1 MSKKIIL
8 FSGPAGVGKST
19 TSTLVAEG
27 LNKSAYISGDII
39 SHMPISGYEKPWES
53 KKSKDLV
60 FKNIKD
66 LSRNFLSQGY
76 DVVIDWIIVWED
88 IKEHALTWL
97 HEGYEVRYV
106 VLWSDENA
114 NLERDRNRSIEEQM
128 GERIKVLRD
137 EFINSNIP
145 EKYYLD
151 NTQLELS
158 ETVSKILL
166 DCKYIISL
174 NDIEMR

>member
-19 TSTLVAEG
+19 ASILLAER
-27 LNKSAYISGDII
+27 LRKSAYISGDII
-39 SHMPISGYEKPWES
+39 SHMPISGYEKPWEA

-66 LSRNFLSQGY
+66 LSRNFLSHGY

-88 IKEHALTWL
+88 IEEHVLTWL

-106 VLWSDENA
+106 VLWTNESV
-114 NLERDRNRSIEEQM
+114 NLERDSNRPIEDQM
-128 GERIKVLRD
+128 GDRIKVLRE

-151 NTQLELS
+151 NTQLELN
-158 ETVSKILL
+158 ETISKVLS
-166 DCKYIISL
+166 DCRYTVSL